1 MSDSLKNIKN
11 KFRKKIKG
19 DDVIFFDFQSENV
32 KGFLI
37 YVDSIIDRENLGELV
52 LKPLNV
58 LAGKIDEKIV
68 CQTIKNANV
77 ALSNDFDETV
87 EKILNGNVCLFIENC
102 KKAILVDLRKYE
114 VRAVAEPPTSCVI
127 KGPREGFNES
137 LKTNL
142 SLIRRRVKNPYLTV
156 QYFTLGR
163 QSKTNVAIAYLENIA
178 R

>member
-68 CQTIKNANV
+68 CQTIKA
-77 ALSNDFDETV
+77 T
-87 EKILNGNVCLFIENC
+87 ILTKRL
-102 KKAILVDLRKYE
+102 KK
-114 VRAVAEPPTSCVI
+114 
-127 KGPREGFNES
+127 F
-137 LKTNL
+137 
-142 SLIRRRVKNPYLTV
+142 
-156 QYFTLGR
+156 
-163 QSKTNVAIAYLENIA
+163 
-178 R
+178 